1 VRQQNPR
8 RTVWGSHPCGVHR
21 MTSASWHNART
32 WRMRAAE
39 TRALAS
45 EMKEVE
51 SKAIMLRIAD
61 DYERLAEWAEKSS
74 PGLHI
79 VRQT

>member
-1 VRQQNPR
+1 MNRGF
-8 RTVWGSHPCGVHR
+8 TD
-21 MTSASWHNART
+21 ART
-32 WRMRAAE
+32 WRMRVVRDIIPALVPFRSFRAAE

-51 SKAIMLRIAD
+51 PKAIMLRIAD

>member
-1 VRQQNPR
+1 
-8 RTVWGSHPCGVHR
+8 
-21 MTSASWHNART
+21 
-32 WRMRAAE
+32 MRAAE

-79 VRQT
+79 VRQTRTHTRRGAADRGQYRQAAGAANAALMDEMPR